1 MSSYYKLFS
10 IGLGDAA
17 NSDFAAWVEP
27 YHFATA
33 GEMGTTVSAPVYD
46 RTVTPPMFVG
56 VAAMDFT
63 VEFMKAVVGKYTDTY
78 DTVLDTLVKKSTA
91 VCPKLNL
98 NECEL

>member
-1 MSSYYKLFS
+1 MSSYYKLFA

-27 YHFATA
+27 YEFASF
-33 GEMGTTVSAPVYD
+33 GKMGTSVSAPVYD
-46 RTVTPPMFVG
+46 RSVKPPMFIG

-63 VEFMKAVVGKYTDTY
+63 IDFMKDVVGKYTKPY
-78 DTVLDTLVKKSTA
+78 DTLLDTLVKRSSA